1 MDDEDLLEETEP
13 DDLLTDDEDL
23 LPNDEELLL
32 PLDLTDEDL
41 VFPKLLLLLEEERF
55 IMELEELLPEDLL
68 IIDPPV
74 ERLPDETFAERLLTA
89 LPWLLL
95 LTVVL
100 LLFVLLYAGLVLILG
115 FEYVGLYD
123 LLVLLY
129 SGFEA
134 ALVVVFTL
142 VRLAD
147 ELLTDLS
154 PGSVA
159 LRTLVLLDTTVLL
172 AVLLLPSPELTFTD
186 SPLLAVLLDEEFTAV
201 LLLWEVPLT

>member
-1 MDDEDLLEETEP
+1 MY
-13 DDLLTDDEDL
+13 
-23 LPNDEELLL
+23 
-32 PLDLTDEDL
+32 
-41 VFPKLLLLLEEERF
+41 
-55 IMELEELLPEDLL
+55 
-68 IIDPPV
+68 
-74 ERLPDETFAERLLTA
+74 
-89 LPWLLL
+89 
-95 LTVVL
+95 VL
-100 LLFVLLYAGLVLILG
+100 LLF
-115 FEYVGLYD
+115 
-123 LLVLLY
+123 LY
-129 SGFEA
+129 SGLEA
-134 ALVVVFTL
+134 ALVVALTL